1 MLVKQ
6 TTTLTIAVST
16 TTNSCSAR
24 YPTRLKNGTSSAKKS
39 STSWSAASHETR
51 TTRKSMEVQPSLK
64 PHPVKKNW
72 LQNNKSVTALS
83 KPTTCKCPRITPIK
97 TSCLVSPRLQTVSR
111 KQSLSLKV
119 KSICGYLPLK
129 GSEVRSKLV
138 HRPYLQVRIPSVQTE
153 KPAVGQR
160 QVCLMVPNST

>member
-1 MLVKQ
+1 MWVKQ

-39 STSWSAASHETR
+39 STSRSDVSHETR

-64 PHPVKKNW
+64 PHLVKKNW
-72 LQNNKSVTALS
+72 LQFNKSVTALS
-83 KPTTCKCPRITPIK
+83 KPTTCKCARITPIK
-97 TSCLVSPRLQTVSR
+97 TSCLASPRLQTVSR
-111 KQSLSLKV
+111 KQWLSLKV
-119 KSICGYLPLK
+119 KLICGCLPLK

-138 HRPYLQVRIPSVQTE
+138 HRPYLRVRIPLVQTE
-153 KPAVGQR
+153 KPGVVRR